1 MKNAKQI
8 ADYWDTQESIDRYA
22 KMEHSLFDIEKTFFM
37 RATEL
42 LNKPVHKIKV
52 LDLGCGGGRT
62 TIPLHTMGY
71 DIEGI
76 DIAENL
82 IKALKKKKP
91 SIKAIVGDAMNMPY
105 KDESFDIVLF
115 SHNSLDCMYP
125 YAARKKTLK
134 EINRVLKKN
143 GFFIFSSHVFN
154 FIPFDKNVLRN
165 IITNIHRIPGILLH
179 GEGFYKERMGNGD
192 VVDLYCSRKTNIE
205 KELKRNG
212 MNLVSHS
219 RFVYNYKN
227 FFETSVRA
235 FLNWERYYLAQK
247 YQK

>member
-1 MKNAKQI
+1 MKNDKQI
-8 ADYWDTQESIDRYA
+8 ADYWDTQESINRYA
-22 KMEHSLFDIEKTFFM
+22 KMEYSLFDIEKTFVM

-42 LNKPVHKIKV
+42 LGKPIKKIKV

-62 TIPLHTMGY
+62 TIPLHVMGY

-91 SIKAIVGDAMNMPY
+91 SIKAIVGDAMDLPY
-105 KDESFDIVLF
+105 KDNTFDIVLF

-125 YAARKKTLK
+125 YSARRKTMK
-134 EINRVLKKN
+134 EIQRVLRKG
-143 GFFIFSSHVFN
+143 GFFIYSSHVFN
-154 FIPFDKNVLRN
+154 FIPFDGNVLRN
-165 IITNIHRIPGILLH
+165 IIMNVHRIPSILIR

-192 VVDLYCSRKTNIE
+192 IVDLYCIRKQNLE
-205 KELKRNG
+205 KELSRNN
-212 MNLVSHS
+212 MKLLMHS
-219 RFVYNYKN
+219 RFIYNYSN
-227 FFETSVRA
+227 LFETSLRA

-247 YQK
+247 K